1 MQRVQIGLPHDEHAI
16 RVSTSGWFTQVRTIS
31 VTPPAYCHQPEYPAL
46 DGVRADDTI
55 TPVPI
60 PSDPGRSGMTQDS
73 ATSGRATADEALH
86 DVIIIGSG
94 PSGLTAALYAARAA
108 LQPLMFEGSAAGGQL
123 MLTTDVEN
131 YPGFPDGI
139 MGPALMADMRKQ
151 AERFGTTFV
160 SQDVDEVD
168 LKSGPPF
175 TVRVGADVYHARSII
190 ISTGARARWLGVPNE
205 ERLIGKGV
213 SSCATCDGFFFR
225 DRRLVVVG
233 GGDSAM
239 EEAVFLTKFAS
250 SVTVVHRRDEL
261 RASQVMQDRASANDK
276 IDFVWNAVVS
286 DIRGDTTVTGVEL
299 TDTVTGER
307 RELAADGV
315 FVAIGHDPETRL
327 FAGQLELDDA
337 GYIIVDEP
345 STRTSVPG
353 VFAAGDVVD
362 RTYRQAVTAA
372 GLGCKAAI
380 DAEHYLGVDAHNW

>member
-1 MQRVQIGLPHDEHAI
+1 MTSSSEAI
-16 RVSTSGWFTQVRTIS
+16 R
-31 VTPPAYCHQPEYPAL
+31 
-46 DGVRADDTI
+46 D
-55 TPVPI
+55 
-60 PSDPGRSGMTQDS
+60 MTDN
-73 ATSGRATADEALH
+73 ALH

-94 PSGLTAALYAARAA
+94 PAGLTAALYTARAS
-108 LQPLMFEGSAAGGQL
+108 LKPLMFEGAAAGGQL

-160 SQDVDEVD
+160 TQDVDEVD
-168 LKSGPPF
+168 LTNGSPF
-175 TVRVGADVYHARSII
+175 TVRVGADMYRAKTII
-190 ISTGARARWLGVPNE
+190 ISTGARARWLGLPNE

-225 DRRLVVVG
+225 DRKLVVVG

-239 EEAVFLTKFAS
+239 EEALFLTKFAS

-261 RASQVMQDRASANDK
+261 RASQVMQDRAFANEK

-286 DIRGDTTVTGVEL
+286 DIHGEHTVTGVEL

-307 RELAADGV
+307 RELATDGV

-327 FAGQLELDDA
+327 FAGQLALDDH
-337 GYIIVDEP
+337 GYILVDEP
-345 STRTSVPG
+345 STSTSVPG

-372 GLGCKAAI
+372 GMGCKAAI
-380 DAEHYLGVDAHNW
+380 DAEHQLGVDAHNW